1 MNSKHIRTRWAAVG
15 AAVANHT
22 RCRRHRLVSATSPTG
37 AAAYVPIEPC
47 RLADHTGRCRN
58 RRTTQHTNHR
68 RRDAWHHRRRRQRQL
83 RRYPASAT
91 GLQLNVTA
99 LNATEVS
106 FLTIWG
112 SGSQPVVS
120 SLNPQPG
127 QPPTPNAVTTGL
139 TSGGAINV
147 YNEAGNVDV
156 IVDIAGYYTDHNHDD
171 TYYTKTEVDGKTH
184 WASVNSSGA
193 IERSSSGV
201 TSTYAGMGSSYFLT
215 FPLDVTSCV
224 WTASLGG
231 ANVLDNL
238 LPVLEDLGIAASQ
251 GSQGVLEVD
260 PDEVAVAVYD
270 DTGAFRASA
279 FTLIVTCP

>member
-15 AAVANHT
+15 AAVAIT
-22 RCRRHRLVSATSPTG
+22 LGAGGIGLVSATSPTG

-47 RLADHTGRCRN
+47 RLADTRAGAGTVGPRN
-58 RRTTQHTNHR
+58 TPITAAETLGIIAVGDNGNCVGI
-68 RRDAWHHRRRRQRQL
+68 
-83 RRYPASAT
+83 PASAT